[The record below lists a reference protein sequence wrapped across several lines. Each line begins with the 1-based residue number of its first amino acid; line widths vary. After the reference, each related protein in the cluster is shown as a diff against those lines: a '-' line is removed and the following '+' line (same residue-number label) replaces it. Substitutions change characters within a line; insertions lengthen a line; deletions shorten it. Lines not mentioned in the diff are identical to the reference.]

1 MKFLCCEKI
10 SEHRYRTPEGYLV
23 CVDSVLARTGK
34 QTYTRGEVFGDSCE
48 DADREIEVDRTPEE
62 VFSEKT
68 LASFENKPLTDEH
81 PDEDVTISNHNNYS
95 IGFVR
100 DIKRGKTPTGDDVM
114 LGTLVVTDADAIEE
128 IENGKTDLSCGYEC
142 DIEDDGNPSQRNIR
156 GNHVA
161 LCQQGRAGIAHIV
174 DSKVQ
179 DAKIKAGMKVKNGNE
194 LFIVQSNDGEFAIL
208 KSLATG
214 RRYKYTTYDLSENL
228 EMSPKWSIADVAID
242 AKDYNSVEETNERIE
257 AIPLEARN
265 DMKKADNKKAALLM
279 ISNEIDDIINAAE
292 PSMRA
297 ELKQK
302 KEKILSDLKQ
312 QFFDSIN
319 DVNPREGE
327 SKEDFIARFMSETK
341 AEYPDEKQ
349 RLAVAYSYW
358 EKKHPKDSLKRFEV
372 EYKDS
377 KNRTIIQIVKAKDI
391 ADALSKIKE

>member
-10 SEHRYRTPEGYLV
+10 SEHRYKTPEGYLV

-81 PDEDVTISNHNNYS
+81 PDEDVTVSNHNSYS

-100 DIKRGKTPTGDDVM
+100 DIKRGKTSDGEDVM
-114 LGTLVVTDADAIEE
+114 LGTLVVTDSNAIEE

-174 DSKVQ
+174 DS
-179 DAKIKAGMKVKNGNE
+179 
-194 LFIVQSNDGEFAIL
+194 
-208 KSLATG
+208 T
-214 RRYKYTTYDLSENL
+214 
-228 EMSPKWSIADVAID
+228 
-242 AKDYNSVEETNERIE
+242 KDYNSVEETNERIE

-279 ISNEIDDIINAAE
+279 ISNEIDDVINAAE
-292 PSMRA
+292 PSLRA

-312 QFFDSIN
+312 QFFDSIH

-341 AEYPDEKQ
+341 SEYPDEKQ

-372 EYKDS
+372 EYTDS
-377 KNRTIIQIVKAKDI
+377 QNRTIIQIVKAKDI

>member
-10 SEHRYRTPEGYLV
+10 SEHRYKTPEGYLV

-34 QTYTRGEVFGDSCE
+34 QTYTRGEVFGSDCK
-48 DADREIEVDRTPEE
+48 DADKEIEVDRTPEE
-62 VFSEKT
+62 VFSDKT

-81 PDEDVTISNHNNYS
+81 PDEDVTINNHNSYS

-100 DIKRGKTPTGDDVM
+100 DIKRGKTSDGEDVM
-114 LGTLVVTDADAIEE
+114 LGTLVVTDSNAIEE

-142 DIEDDGNPSQRNIR
+142 DIEDDDNPCQRNIR

-174 DSKVQ
+174 DSKVR
-179 DAKIKAGMKVKNGNE
+179 DAKIKVGMKVKNGNE
-194 LFIVQSNDGEFAIL
+194 LFIVESNDGEFAVL
-208 KSLATG
+208 KSLTTG

-228 EMSPKWSIADVAID
+228 EMSPKWSIVDSST
-242 AKDYNSVEETNERIE
+242 KDYNSVEETNERIE

-265 DMKKADNKKAALLM
+265 DMKKANNKKAALLM
-279 ISNEIDDIINAAE
+279 ISNEIDDVINAAE

-297 ELKQK
+297 ELKTK
-302 KEKILSDLKQ
+302 KEKILSDLRK
-312 QFFDSIN
+312 QFFDSTH
-319 DVNPREGE
+319 DVDPHEGE
-327 SKEDFIARFMSETK
+327 SKEDFISRFMSETK
-341 AEYPDEKQ
+341 EEYPDDKQ